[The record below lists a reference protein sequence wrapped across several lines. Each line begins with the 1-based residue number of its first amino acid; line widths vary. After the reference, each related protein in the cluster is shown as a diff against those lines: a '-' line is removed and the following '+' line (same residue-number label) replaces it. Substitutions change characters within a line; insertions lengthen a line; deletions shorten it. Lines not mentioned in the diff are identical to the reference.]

1 MRSWRPWTTEDV
13 AKLKSMA
20 RKYTT
25 KQIASELNRG
35 HSGTVMKAHS
45 LGVSLRLDR
54 ERCQGTAKT
63 SAAPGAAGIDLI

>member
-35 HSGTVMKAHS
+35 HSATVMKAQS

-54 ERCQGTAKT
+54 QRSRGTAPTSVDPGTAKR
-63 SAAPGAAGIDLI
+63 I